1 MGFKYSSELFEIR
14 ASVTESAANTFTQ
27 QEIQINLDSL
37 NREIMVIMSVDLDIG
52 NPDLIAG
59 TSTATN
65 ASLTK
70 TSQSNTVGIS
80 DPSCIAE
87 IRKDCKSLGAPDN
100 QAVTYVDAL
109 PVLDSDSL
117 PYLSILAT
125 DNAFLGMKGTNNGAA
140 RNASDLIK
148 ARRARADADT
158 YAALVNSEAGLN

>member
-14 ASVTESAANTFTQ
+14 ASVTESAANTFTEE
-27 QEIQINLDSL
+27 EIQINLDSL
-37 NREIMVIMSVDLDIG
+37 NREILVIMSVDLDIG

-59 TSTATN
+59 SSTATN
-65 ASLTK
+65 GSLTK

-80 DPSCIAE
+80 NPACIAE
-87 IRKDCKSLGAPDN
+87 IRKDCKSLAAPDA

-109 PVLDSDSL
+109 PVLDSDGL

-140 RNASDLIK
+140 RNASVLIK

-158 YAALVNSEAGLN
+158 YAALVTSEAGLN